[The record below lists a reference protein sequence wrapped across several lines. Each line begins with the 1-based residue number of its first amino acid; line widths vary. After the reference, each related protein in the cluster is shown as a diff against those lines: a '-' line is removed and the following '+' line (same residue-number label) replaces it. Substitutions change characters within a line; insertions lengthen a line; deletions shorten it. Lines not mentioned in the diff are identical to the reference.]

1 MPGPGAYY
9 PSDVHSS
16 TGGYVVSNFK
26 NHGTH
31 KFVQP
36 RLKDAFRSQT
46 PMNRTVATPGPG
58 SYLLPSDFGYLDPP
72 KGSPRGST

>member
-26 NHGTH
+26 NHGNV

-46 PMNRTVATPGPG
+46 PMNRTGKWR
-58 SYLLPSDFGYLDPP
+58 PS
-72 KGSPRGST
+72 